1 MGLSADYDSVNIL
14 HMHCACLCLYQITGK
29 LSFSIHSNLAL
40 AGYQT
45 CMYALVDPGLGQGA
59 LAEICPQFDIAN

>member
-14 HMHCACLCLYQITGK
+14 HMHCACVSLYHITGK
-29 LSFSIHSNLAL
+29 LWFSIHCNLAL

-45 CMYALVDPGLGQGA
+45 
-59 LAEICPQFDIAN
+59 